1 MIQVFKDPLSI
12 DKDIAVRVLGHV
24 YSSNSYAGR
33 IMSVFRSRLVL
44 ERVHLAA
51 KIMVN
56 SLQSLFDAIAHARDE
71 QELRSQVIS
80 KFSEYFAAQRSGIF
94 FFDQLWQ
101 FKKNIPRVVRLAF
114 SLKHNPVLRYL
125 VEHHTVVHEELLLAP
140 GEWQIIC
147 PRSDHYHVMVGPV
160 VGNGRL
166 IGAIGLTRTRNT
178 PAFNAQELA
187 DLNAL
192 CLHISTWR
200 ATLQLKST
208 LFNSLNTNFLTERE
222 IQIAELVA
230 QGLTNAEIGT
240 TLWITENSVKQA
252 LKRIFRKLDVSSR
265 AEMVARLSSNI
276 SLLR

>member
-1 MIQVFKDPLSI
+1 
-12 DKDIAVRVLGHV
+12 
-24 YSSNSYAGR
+24 
-33 IMSVFRSRLVL
+33 
-44 ERVHLAA
+44 
-51 KIMVN
+51 MVN

-71 QELRSQVIS
+71 QELRSHVIT
-80 KFSEYFAAQRSGIF
+80 KLIEYFAAERSGLF
-94 FFDQLWQ
+94 FFDRFWQ
-101 FKKNIPRVVRLAF
+101 FEKNIPRPLRLAF

-125 VEHHTVVHEELLLAP
+125 VEHHAVVHEELLLPP

-147 PRSDHYHVMVGPV
+147 PRSDHHHVMVGPV

-166 IGAIGLTRTRNT
+166 LGAIGITRTRNT
-178 PAFNAQELA
+178 PAFNTQELA
-187 DLNAL
+187 DLGAL

-200 ATLQLKST
+200 ATLQLQST
-208 LFNSLNTNFLTERE
+208 LFNSLNTNPLTQRE
-222 IQIAELVA
+222 IQIAQLVA

-276 SLLR
+276 SLV